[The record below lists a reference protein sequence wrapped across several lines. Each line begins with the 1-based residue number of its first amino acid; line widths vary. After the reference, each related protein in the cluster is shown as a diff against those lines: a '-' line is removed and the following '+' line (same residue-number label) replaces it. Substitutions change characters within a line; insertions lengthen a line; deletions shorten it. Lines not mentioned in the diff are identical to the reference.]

1 MKRTLMAAALVCGMV
16 GNAYAADAKAMVPL
30 DTQKGAGKN
39 NNGYLCASGLK
50 TDDEVSHDIA
60 CKFMLSIMSTE
71 INGQMAREQAADR
84 IKSWDPRGST
94 PLCPKP
100 HRMTDDGCQ

>member
-30 DTQKGAGKN
+30 DTQALDKTY
-39 NNGYLCASGLK
+39 GYLCASGLK